1 MKKIYKKKYK
11 SEKKKKKHNYLH
23 NNILLYVLKT
33 KKKIHKI
40 FIHIQIRPIYPY
52 KLLLYLINS
61 KYMLLYTCDR
71 NNEKIN
77 KERK

>member
-40 FIHIQIRPIYPY
+40 FIHIQII
-52 KLLLYLINS
+52 YLINS

>member
-11 SEKKKKKHNYLH
+11 SEKKKK
-23 NNILLYVLKT
+23 NIIIYIT
-33 KKKIHKI
+33 IFFCII
-40 FIHIQIRPIYPY
+40 FIHIQII
-52 KLLLYLINS
+52 YLINS